1 MPTEIQELV
10 SFLHSEQPVVKQIAL
25 QNLVGFSQQPAIFK
39 YDNNRAIQDL
49 KDISKTNSQ
58 IMVQQS
64 ITILT
69 NLCNDDILRKE
80 IICKDKDYLKYLSWK
95 IVDLANTSAD
105 LMCILLSNLAKDDGI
120 LEIFHINEIHK
131 DVPNIDKNIFKSDK
145 VIDCLMDCFVKG
157 FDRTLN
163 KYANFNYLAYLFS
176 DVSRFRL
183 GREYFISSQDYDD
196 VIPLQKLLPFNEK
209 FESAEDKVRRE
220 GVAYTIKNSLFD
232 SEKHFEILS
241 NEDLN
246 LLPFLLSPMVEY
258 KDQENLTDDEMFNL
272 PDELQFLLEDKQ
284 REPEHNIILV
294 YLESMLL
301 LCTLK
306 QGRDYL
312 REKSVYPL
320 IRELHKHLGLEN
332 NDIEETCNRVVNML
346 MRDEIHGSEVEDI
359 IIKSEDVNPYSK
371 EEKEEELRLTKQR
384 EEEANQDN
392 SSEEEGLVVVA

>member
-1 MPTEIQELV
+1 MPSEIEELV

-39 YDNNRAIQDL
+39 YDNNRAVQDL
-49 KDISKTNSQ
+49 KDISKMNSQ

-69 NLCNDDILRKE
+69 NLCNDDELRRE
-80 IICKDKDYLKYLSWK
+80 IICQDKDYLKYLAWK

-105 LMCILLSNLAKDDGI
+105 LMCILLSNLAKDEGV
-120 LEIFHINEIHK
+120 LEIFNINEIHK
-131 DVPNIDKNIFKSDK
+131 DVQNIDKDIFKSDR

-163 KYANFNYLAYLFS
+163 KYANFNYLAYFFA
-176 DVSRFRL
+176 DISRFRI
-183 GREYFISSQDYDD
+183 GRDYFISLQDYDD

-209 FESAEDKVRRE
+209 FEVPEDKVRRE

-232 SEKHFEILS
+232 SEKHFDILS
-241 NEDLN
+241 NEVLN
-246 LLPFLLSPMVEY
+246 LLPFLLSPIVEY
-258 KDQENLTDDEMFNL
+258 KDQENLSDEEMFNL
-272 PDELQFLLEDKQ
+272 PDELQFLEEDKK
-284 REPEHNIILV
+284 REPEHKIILV
-294 YLESMLL
+294 YLESILL

-306 QGRDYL
+306 QCRDYL

-320 IRELHKHLGLEN
+320 IRELHKRLGLEN

-346 MRDEIHGSEVEDI
+346 MRDEIEGNAVEDVI
-359 IIKSEDVNPYSK
+359 MKSEDINPYTV
-371 EEKEEELRLTKQR
+371 EEKEEELKLQKQL
-384 EEEANQDN
+384 ENQEDD
-392 SSEEEGLVVVA
+392 SSEDEGLVIVA

>member
-1 MPTEIQELV
+1 MPSEIEELV

-39 YDNNRAIQDL
+39 YDNNRAVQDL
-49 KDISKTNSQ
+49 KDISKMNSQ

-69 NLCNDDILRKE
+69 NLCNDDELRRE
-80 IICKDKDYLKYLSWK
+80 IICQDKDYLKYLAWK

-105 LMCILLSNLAKDDGI
+105 LMCILLSNLAKDEGV
-120 LEIFHINEIHK
+120 LEIFKINEIHK
-131 DVPNIDKNIFKSDK
+131 DVQNIDKDIFKSDR

-163 KYANFNYLAYLFS
+163 KYANFNYLAYFFA
-176 DVSRFRL
+176 DISRFRI
-183 GREYFISSQDYDD
+183 GRDYFISLQDYDD

-209 FESAEDKVRRE
+209 FEVPEDKVRRE

-232 SEKHFEILS
+232 SEKHFDILS
-241 NEDLN
+241 NEVLN

-258 KDQENLTDDEMFNL
+258 KDQENLSDDEMFNL
-272 PDELQFLLEDKQ
+272 PDELQFLEEDKK
-284 REPEHNIILV
+284 REPEHKILLV
-294 YLESMLL
+294 YLESILL

-306 QGRDYL
+306 QCRDYL

-320 IRELHKHLGLEN
+320 IRELHKRLGLEN

-346 MRDEIHGSEVEDI
+346 MRDEIEGNAVEDVI
-359 IIKSEDVNPYSK
+359 MKSEDINPYTE
-371 EEKEEELRLTKQR
+371 EEKEEQLKLQKQQ
-384 EEEANQDN
+384 ENQEDD
-392 SSEEEGLVVVA
+392 SSEDEGLVIVA

>member
-1 MPTEIQELV
+1 MPSEIEELV

-39 YDNNRAIQDL
+39 YDNNRAVQDL
-49 KDISKTNSQ
+49 KDISKMNSQ

-69 NLCNDDILRKE
+69 NLCNDDELRRE
-80 IICKDKDYLKYLSWK
+80 IICQDKDYLKYLAWK

-105 LMCILLSNLAKDDGI
+105 LMCILLSNLAKDEGV
-120 LEIFHINEIHK
+120 LEIFKINEIHK
-131 DVPNIDKNIFKSDK
+131 DVQNIDKDIFKSDR

-163 KYANFNYLAYLFS
+163 KYANFNYLAYFFA
-176 DVSRFRL
+176 DISRFRI
-183 GREYFISSQDYDD
+183 GRDYFISLQDYDD

-209 FESAEDKVRRE
+209 FEVPEDKVRRE

-232 SEKHFEILS
+232 SEKHFDILS
-241 NEDLN
+241 NEVLN

-258 KDQENLTDDEMFNL
+258 KDQENLSDDEMFNL
-272 PDELQFLLEDKQ
+272 PDELQFLEEDKK
-284 REPEHNIILV
+284 REPEHKILLV
-294 YLESMLL
+294 YLESILL

-306 QGRDYL
+306 QCRDYL

-320 IRELHKHLGLEN
+320 IRELHKRLGLEN

-346 MRDEIHGSEVEDI
+346 MRDEIEGNAVEDVI
-359 IIKSEDVNPYSK
+359 MKSEDINPYTE
-371 EEKEEELRLTKQR
+371 EEKEEQLKLQKQQ
-384 EEEANQDN
+384 ENQEDD
-392 SSEEEGLVVVA
+392 SSEDECFFIFF